1 MSGPV
6 FGKPVRVR
14 MELEDSRGH
23 RVGLDLKNVHA
34 VAINFH
40 TPYGGSA
47 PYQTS
52 VTLEGYADDSGLIP
66 IGGPIERQEYVIGEG
81 Q

>member
-6 FGKPVRVR
+6 FGEAVKVRL
-14 MELEDSRGH
+14 ELEDAKGN

-40 TPYGGSA
+40 TPYGGSS
-47 PYQTS
+47 PFQTS
-52 VTLEGYADDSGLIP
+52 VTLEGYSDDSRLTP
-66 IGGPIERQEYVIGEG
+66 IGGPIKSQERVLGEG
-81 Q
+81 I